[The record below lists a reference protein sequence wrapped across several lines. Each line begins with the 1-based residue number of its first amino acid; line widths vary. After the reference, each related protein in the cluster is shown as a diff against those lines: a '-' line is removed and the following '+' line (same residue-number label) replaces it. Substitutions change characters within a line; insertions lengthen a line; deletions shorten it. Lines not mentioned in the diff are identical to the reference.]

1 MSRRCAGLPGEAP
14 DLRRDRHL
22 SGQLEEDRSGCHP
35 AGLQGLGRPGRL
47 ERRLLPDPEGYHCG
61 GHVSLY
67 CTLLRKAPLVE
78 TLEWLPAG
86 VFPDKCAASWMWLR
100 MRLGLK
106 TVRKRNECNW
116 KQKILI
122 WWVTLQ
128 LIRLRQERV
137 GAAVSGAAAVQHQ
150 RAVQRLRQ
158 VLLRPAIAVRVQQPQ
173 LPPGAAQQRQG
184 PETRGEIQLHV
195 CAHKT
200 NMTTLGAL
208 NPKHVALQRNSAKSV
223 STTPH

>member
-1 MSRRCAGLPGEAP
+1 M
-14 DLRRDRHL
+14 
-22 SGQLEEDRSGCHP
+22 
-35 AGLQGLGRPGRL
+35 
-47 ERRLLPDPEGYHCG
+47 
-61 GHVSLY
+61 
-67 CTLLRKAPLVE
+67 
-78 TLEWLPAG
+78 
-86 VFPDKCAASWMWLR
+86 
-100 MRLGLK
+100 
-106 TVRKRNECNW
+106 
-116 KQKILI
+116 
-122 WWVTLQ
+122 TLQ

-200 NMTTLGAL
+200 NMTTLGGL
-208 NPKHVALQRNSAKSV
+208 KSQTCCITKKFCKERLYNPTLSLIPNVFYAKLKRVTSMTEKHLKPFSMSSVQAISRLCDDKYKEARRAARKRSASV
-223 STTPH
+223 DHLCGIRWVPAILS